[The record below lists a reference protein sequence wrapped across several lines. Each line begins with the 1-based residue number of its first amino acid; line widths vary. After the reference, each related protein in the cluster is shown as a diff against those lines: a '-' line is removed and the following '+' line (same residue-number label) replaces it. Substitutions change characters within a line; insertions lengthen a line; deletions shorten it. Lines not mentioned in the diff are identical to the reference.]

1 MNAPSW
7 SDQTESL
14 GEFLGNWILRL
25 LNPPQPIQD
34 LLAREY
40 FGNTVMSY
48 GFLALAIVAGWF
60 LGLVLSLIVGRIIRL
75 SLGRFSDP
83 LGKGVARAVSGPL
96 HLAILCWFA
105 VIGTA
110 FLADVPV
117 LPDTAP
123 TDDSPA
129 ETTPALPAAAPETA
143 EPSPSGLLRQLS
155 GAWKPHYTR
164 IVLRGF
170 FSFILV
176 LSLCW
181 IVARIANFLWRTYLA
196 PWINTSV
203 KEPERHYFPVLYR
216 LLLLGW
222 WLWALLRAVAAV
234 GVNPQHSATDLLKVS
249 AGNNTIGHYLSFLG
263 LVILTL
269 LLARSLFNTVVGLAS
284 RIVSR
289 ATGDQA
295 TDLRDT
301 WFAGLER
308 PVVYLISLIG
318 VRLAAEILQ
327 PGGDGFLNV
336 HGIVTTAIHLC
347 LTVSVAWIAFILID
361 KFFEYIL
368 LPLSEASESVDFQL
382 LVLGRKTAK
391 VGVSIIGCIF
401 MLKAIGQ
408 DPAAVL
414 AGLGIGGL
422 AVSFAARDA
431 VSPFISGLS
440 LYATRPFR
448 LRDFIRVDTEKDSAV
463 EGMVED
469 IGLSTTQ
476 LRKRDGTLLVIPNNH
491 LTASVIHN
499 RTVNRRTQEQIP
511 LSLHIDTAPEK
522 RDQAIG
528 LFLRTASGID
538 GVRNPDIAFV
548 SYGNES
554 IALIL
559 SYWVDDPKRL
569 DEVRT
574 RVLLQID
581 LQLRDLGVQLSIPTV
596 AHHFPASALDARTLA
611 AEAVGLREDL
621 LPPRTPI

>member
-1 MNAPSW
+1 M
-7 SDQTESL
+7 
-14 GEFLGNWILRL
+14 
-25 LNPPQPIQD
+25 
-34 LLAREY
+34 
-40 FGNTVMSY
+40 
-48 GFLALAIVAGWF
+48 
-60 LGLVLSLIVGRIIRL
+60 
-75 SLGRFSDP
+75 
-83 LGKGVARAVSGPL
+83 
-96 HLAILCWFA
+96 
-105 VIGTA
+105 
-110 FLADVPV
+110 
-117 LPDTAP
+117 
-123 TDDSPA
+123 
-129 ETTPALPAAAPETA
+129 
-143 EPSPSGLLRQLS
+143 LLRGL
-155 GAWKPHYTR
+155 
-164 IVLRGF
+164 
-170 FSFILV
+170 FSFVLV

-216 LLLLGW
+216 VLLLGW
-222 WLWALLRAVAAV
+222 WLWALVRAVAAL
-234 GVNPQHSATDLLKVS
+234 GVDSQRSVADLLRVS
-249 AGNNTIGHYLSFLG
+249 AGSNTVAQYLSFLG

-269 LLARSLFNTVVGLAS
+269 LLARSLFNTVVGL
-284 RIVSR
+284 VSR
-289 ATGDQA
+289 VVARTSGDKA
-295 TDLRDT
+295 PNLRET

-308 PVVYLISLIG
+308 PVVYLITLLGI
-318 VRLAAEILQ
+318 RLAAEILH

-347 LTVSVAWIAFILID
+347 LTVSVAWIAFVLID
-361 KFFEYIL
+361 KFFDYIL
-368 LPLSEASESVDFQL
+368 LPLSEASESVDLQL

-391 VGVSIIGCIF
+391 VGVGIIGCIF
-401 MLKAIGQ
+401 MLKAVGQ

-448 LRDFIRVDTEKDSAV
+448 LRDFIRVDTETESGI
-463 EGMVED
+463 EGVVED

-511 LSLHIDTAPEK
+511 LSLHIDTPPER

-538 GVRNPDIAFV
+538 GVRNPHIAFV

-554 IALIL
+554 IGLVL
-559 SYWVDDPKRL
+559 SYWVEDPKRL

-574 RVLLQID
+574 RVLLEID
-581 LQLRDLGVQLSIPTV
+581 VHLRDLGVQLSVPTV
-596 AHHFPASALDARTLA
+596 AHHFPASLAALDARTLA
-611 AEAVGLREDL
+611 GEAVSLREDL
-621 LPPRTPI
+621 LPPRPPV